1 MSVHTC
7 TYTGN
12 KSCNTKRFGVSIIVS
27 DAVGKPACIV
37 AADVSWLEDLGD
49 WMGKKSWG
57 VIVASIFLCI
67 LASCV
72 SV

>member
-1 MSVHTC
+1 M
-7 TYTGN
+7 
-12 KSCNTKRFGVSIIVS
+12 SIIGS